1 MRAPIIALITM
12 YQCATTVNPPYEPS
26 RWSPEERIL
35 FLYPNIFFGFML
47 AVIVVWT
54 VHKIATG
61 KPIIDDLDDMEEE
74 NELRRE
80 LRRHSRYRHR

>member
-1 MRAPIIALITM
+1 
-12 YQCATTVNPPYEPS
+12 
-26 RWSPEERIL
+26 
-35 FLYPNIFFGFML
+35 ML